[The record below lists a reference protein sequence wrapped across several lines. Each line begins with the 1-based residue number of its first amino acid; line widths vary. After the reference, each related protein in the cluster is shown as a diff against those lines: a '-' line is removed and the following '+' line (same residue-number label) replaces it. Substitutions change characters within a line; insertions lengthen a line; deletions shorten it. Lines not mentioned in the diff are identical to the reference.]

1 MSIIDEVLMKKCFW
15 NDQNGSFFPEMALDF
30 MPTEKL
36 RQVQLQRLQAT
47 VTHSYN
53 KVPLFRKRMEDLK
66 LKPTD
71 IQQLSDITLLPFSTK
86 KDLRDTYPY
95 QLFAAEMKK
104 IVRLHASSGTTGKPI
119 VVGYTQEDMEVWA
132 QVVKRGL
139 LAAGFS
145 SEDIVQ
151 NFYGYG
157 LFTGGLG
164 VHGGLESLG
173 ATVIPVSGG
182 NTERQIMIMKDFEV
196 TAIAG
201 TPSYFIRMI
210 DVAEKMGVDLRKL
223 KIKRGLFGAEPWSD
237 GMREYIEKKANI
249 KAFDIYGLS
258 EIIGPG
264 VGSECECQSG
274 IHIFEDHFYPEII
287 DPETLKSLPD
297 GEEGELVLSTL
308 SKQAMP
314 ILRYRTR
321 DITSIETTPCSCG
334 RTIRRIKRIG
344 RRSDDMFIIRGVN
357 VFPSQIEAALLK
369 AEKSLPHYQII
380 LDRKNRLDTIEVKV
394 EISREML
401 SDNIGDMEALKKRFS
416 HSIEQ
421 ILGISIMVSLCEP
434 GSLPRSEGKAKRVL
448 DKRQQGATL

>member
-1 MSIIDEVLMKKCFW
+1 MRKCSW
-15 NDQNGSFFPEMALDF
+15 NDQSGLFLPEMSLDYT
-30 MPTEKL
+30 PIKKL
-36 RQVQLQRLQAT
+36 KQVQLQRLQAT
-47 VTHSYN
+47 VCLAYQN
-53 KVPLFRKRMEDLK
+53 VPLFRSRLDEKK
-66 LKPTD
+66 LKPAD
-71 IQQLSDITLLPFSTK
+71 IKTLEDIRLITFSMK

-95 QLFAAEMKK
+95 GLFAVDMKEV
-104 IVRLHASSGTTGKPI
+104 VRLHASSGTTGKPI
-119 VVGYTQEDMEVWA
+119 VVGYTQEDMDVWD

-139 LAAGFS
+139 LATGYTSA
-145 SEDIVQ
+145 DIVQ

-164 VHGGLESLG
+164 IHGGLEALG

-182 NTERQIMIMKDFEV
+182 NTERQVMIMNDFEV

-201 TPSYFIRMI
+201 TPSYFLRII
-210 DVAEKMGVDLRKL
+210 DVADKMGVDLRTL

-237 GMREYIEKKANI
+237 GMRDYIEERAGI

-264 VGSECECQSG
+264 VGCECEHQNG

-287 DPETLKSLPD
+287 DPETLEPLPD
-297 GEEGELVLSTL
+297 GEEGELVISTL

-321 DITSIETTPCSCG
+321 DITAIESTACPCG
-334 RTIRRIKRIG
+334 RTIRRIRKIG

-357 VFPSQIEAALLK
+357 VFPSQIETALLR
-369 AEKSLPHYQII
+369 AEKSLPHYQIV
-380 LDRKNRLDTIEVKV
+380 LDRKNHLDTAEVKV
-394 EISREML
+394 EVSREML
-401 SDNIGDMEALKKRFS
+401 SDNMSDMDALSKRFS

-421 ILGISIMVSLCEP
+421 ILGVSVLVTLCEP
-434 GSLPRSEGKAKRVL
+434 GSLPRSEGKAKRVI
-448 DKRQQGATL
+448 DKRTQGGSL

>member
-1 MSIIDEVLMKKCFW
+1 MKRNCW
-15 NDQNGSFFPEMALDF
+15 NDQNGRFLPEMSLDF
-30 MPTEKL
+30 MPVDKL
-36 RQVQLQRLQAT
+36 KQVQLQRLQAT
-47 VTHSYN
+47 VSLAYE
-53 KVPLFRKRMEDLK
+53 KVPLFRSRMDEKK
-66 LKPTD
+66 LKPSD
-71 IQQLSDITLLPFSTK
+71 IKSLKDITLIPFSMK

-95 QLFAAEMKK
+95 GLFATDMKQV
-104 IVRLHASSGTTGKPI
+104 VRLHASSGTTGKPI
-119 VVGYTQEDMEVWA
+119 VVGYTQEDMDVWA
-132 QVVKRGL
+132 QVIKRGL
-139 LAAGFS
+139 LATGYTS
-145 SEDIVQ
+145 DDIVQ

-201 TPSYFIRMI
+201 TPSYFIRII
-210 DVAEKMGVDLRKL
+210 DVAEKMGIDLKTL

-237 GMREYIEKKANI
+237 GMRDYIEERTGI
-249 KAFDIYGLS
+249 KAYDIYGLS

-264 VGSECECQSG
+264 VGCECECQNG
-274 IHIFEDHFYPEII
+274 IHIYEDHFYPEII
-287 DPETLKSLPD
+287 DPETLEPLPD
-297 GEEGELVLSTL
+297 GQEGELVISTL

-321 DITSIETTPCSCG
+321 DITSIEATPCPCG

-357 VFPSQIEAALLK
+357 VFPSQIETALLR
-369 AEKSLPHYQII
+369 AEKALPHYQIV
-380 LDRKNRLDTIEVKV
+380 LDRKNHLDTVEVKV
-394 EISREML
+394 EVSRDMM
-401 SDNIGDMEALKKRFS
+401 SDSMSDMDSLNKRFS

-421 ILGISIMVSLCEP
+421 ILGISVLVTLCEP
-434 GSLPRSEGKAKRVL
+434 DSLPRSEGKAKRVIDNRAIGGSL
-448 DKRQQGATL
+448 

>member
-1 MSIIDEVLMKKCFW
+1 MKRNCW
-15 NDQNGSFFPEMALDF
+15 NDQNGRFLPEMSLDF
-30 MPTEKL
+30 MPVDKL
-36 RQVQLQRLQAT
+36 KQVQLQRLQAT
-47 VTHSYN
+47 VSLAYE
-53 KVPLFRKRMEDLK
+53 KVPLFRSRMDEKK
-66 LKPTD
+66 LKPSD
-71 IQQLSDITLLPFSTK
+71 IKSLKDITLIPFSMK

-95 QLFAAEMKK
+95 GLFATDMKQV
-104 IVRLHASSGTTGKPI
+104 VRLHASSGTTGKPI
-119 VVGYTQEDMEVWA
+119 VVGYTQEDMDVWA
-132 QVVKRGL
+132 QVIKRGL
-139 LAAGFS
+139 LATGYTS
-145 SEDIVQ
+145 DDIVQ

-201 TPSYFIRMI
+201 TPSYFIRII
-210 DVAEKMGVDLRKL
+210 DVAEKMGIDLKTL

-237 GMREYIEKKANI
+237 GMRDYIEERTGI
-249 KAFDIYGLS
+249 KAYDIYGLS

-264 VGSECECQSG
+264 VGCECECQNG
-274 IHIFEDHFYPEII
+274 IHIYEDHFYPEII
-287 DPETLKSLPD
+287 DPETLEPLPD
-297 GEEGELVLSTL
+297 GQEGELVISTL

-321 DITSIETTPCSCG
+321 DITSVEATPCPCG

-357 VFPSQIEAALLK
+357 VFPSQIETALLR
-369 AEKSLPHYQII
+369 AEKALPHYQIV
-380 LDRKNRLDTIEVKV
+380 LDRKNHLDTVEVKV
-394 EISREML
+394 EVSRDMM
-401 SDNIGDMEALKKRFS
+401 SDSMSDMDSLNKRFS

-421 ILGISIMVSLCEP
+421 ILGISVLVTLCEP
-434 GSLPRSEGKAKRVL
+434 DSLPRSEGKAKRVIDNRAIGGSL
-448 DKRQQGATL
+448 

>member
-1 MSIIDEVLMKKCFW
+1 MKRNCW
-15 NDQNGSFFPEMALDF
+15 NDQNGRFLPEMSLDF
-30 MPTEKL
+30 MPVDKL
-36 RQVQLQRLQAT
+36 KQVQLQRLQAT
-47 VTHSYN
+47 VCLAYE
-53 KVPLFRKRMEDLK
+53 KVPLFRSRMDEKK
-66 LKPTD
+66 LKPSD
-71 IQQLSDITLLPFSTK
+71 IKSLKDITLIPFSMK

-95 QLFAAEMKK
+95 GLFATDMKQV
-104 IVRLHASSGTTGKPI
+104 VRLHASSGTTGKPI
-119 VVGYTQEDMEVWA
+119 VVGYTQEDMDVWA
-132 QVVKRGL
+132 QVIKRGL
-139 LAAGFS
+139 LATGYTS
-145 SEDIVQ
+145 DDIVQ

-201 TPSYFIRMI
+201 TPSYFIRII
-210 DVAEKMGVDLRKL
+210 DVAEKMGIDLKTL

-237 GMREYIEKKANI
+237 GMRDYIEERTGI
-249 KAFDIYGLS
+249 KAYDIYGLS

-264 VGSECECQSG
+264 VGCECECQNG
-274 IHIFEDHFYPEII
+274 IHIYEDHFYPEII
-287 DPETLKSLPD
+287 DPETLEPLPD
-297 GEEGELVLSTL
+297 GQEGELVISTL

-321 DITSIETTPCSCG
+321 DITSIETTPCPCG

-357 VFPSQIEAALLK
+357 VFPSQIETALLR
-369 AEKSLPHYQII
+369 AEKALPHYQIV
-380 LDRKNRLDTIEVKV
+380 LDRKNHLDTVEVKV
-394 EISREML
+394 EVSRDMM
-401 SDNIGDMEALKKRFS
+401 SDSMSDMDSLNKRFS

-421 ILGISIMVSLCEP
+421 ILGISVLVTLCEP
-434 GSLPRSEGKAKRVL
+434 DSLPRSEGKAKRVIDNRAIGGSL
-448 DKRQQGATL
+448 

>member
-1 MSIIDEVLMKKCFW
+1 MKKSSW
-15 NDQNGSFFPEMALDF
+15 NDQNGLFLPEMSLDF
-30 MPTEKL
+30 MPVEKL
-36 RQVQLQRLQAT
+36 KQVQLQRLQAT
-47 VTHSYN
+47 VSLAYE
-53 KVPLFRKRMEDLK
+53 KVPLFRSRMDEKK
-66 LKPTD
+66 LKP
-71 IQQLSDITLLPFSTK
+71 SDIRSLKDINLIPFSMK

-95 QLFAAEMKK
+95 GLFAADMKQ

-119 VVGYTQEDMEVWA
+119 VVAYTQEDMEVWA

-139 LAAGFS
+139 LATGYTSA
-145 SEDIVQ
+145 DIVQ

-164 VHGGLESLG
+164 IHGGLEALG
-173 ATVIPVSGG
+173 ATVIPISGG
-182 NTERQIMIMKDFEV
+182 NTERQIMIMKDFGV

-201 TPSYFIRMI
+201 TPSYFVRII
-210 DVAEKMGVDLRKL
+210 DVAEKMGIDLKSL

-237 GMREYIEKKANI
+237 GMRDYIEERTGI

-258 EIIGPG
+258 EIVGPG
-264 VGSECECQSG
+264 VGCECECQNG

-287 DPETLKSLPD
+287 DPETLEPLPD
-297 GEEGELVLSTL
+297 GQEGELVISTL

-321 DITSIETTPCSCG
+321 DITVIENTPCSCG

-357 VFPSQIEAALLK
+357 VFPSQIETALLR
-369 AEKSLPHYQII
+369 AEKSLPHYQIV
-380 LDRKNRLDTIEVKV
+380 LDRKNHLDTVEVKV
-394 EISREML
+394 EVSRDMM
-401 SDNIGDMEALKKRFS
+401 SDSMSDMDALNKRFA

-421 ILGISIMVSLCEP
+421 ILGLSVLVTLCEP
-434 GSLPRSEGKAKRVL
+434 GSLPRSEGKAKRVI
-448 DKRQQGATL
+448 DKRTQGGSL